1 MKIASFA
8 ALAALGI
15 AVSGCASI
23 VEGTTQDFAVNTTPK
38 GGAKCTLTNS
48 EGTWYVTT
56 PGNTRVHKT
65 KHDLDITCTLDGYQ
79 TAHRT
84 IESHF
89 NGATAGNVIAGG
101 IIGIGIDAA
110 TGANFNY
117 PADATLEM
125 EPLDAASAAPAA
137 ASATAAPATVTA
149 PETVAK
155 PAS

>member
-1 MKIASFA
+1 MPLKA
-8 ALAALGI
+8 AELDKLERFLLSDAT
-15 AVSGCASI
+15 SD
-23 VEGTTQDFAVNTTPK
+23 E
-38 GGAKCTLTNS
+38 TLTLS
-48 EGTWYVTT
+48 G
-56 PGNTRVHKT
+56 
-65 KHDLDITCTLDGYQ
+65 LDGYQ

-137 ASATAAPATVTA
+137 TSATAAPATVTA

>member
-1 MKIASFA
+1 MKIVSLA
-8 ALAALGI
+8 AIAALGL

-38 GGAKCTLTNS
+38 GGASCTLTNS
-48 EGTWYVTT
+48 EGTWHVTT
-56 PGNTRVHKT
+56 PGTARVHKT
-65 KHDLDITCTLDGYQ
+65 KHDLVITCALDGYK
-79 TAHRT
+79 TAHRN

-117 PADATLEM
+117 PADATLEL
-125 EPLDAASAAPAA
+125 EPLDAASAAPPVNAA
-137 ASATAAPATVTA
+137 AAPATVTA
-149 PETVAK
+149 PEAVAK

>member
-1 MKIASFA
+1 MKIASLA

-23 VEGTTQDFAVNTTPK
+23 VEGTTQNFAVNTTPK

-56 PGNTRVHKT
+56 PGSAQVHKT
-65 KHDLDITCTLDGYQ
+65 KHDLDITCALDGYK
-79 TAHRT
+79 TAHQT
-84 IESHF
+84 ISPHF
-89 NGATAGNVIAGG
+89 NGATVGNVIAGG

-117 PADATLEM
+117 PGDTTLAM
-125 EPLDAASAAPAA
+125 EPLDGPVPAA
-137 ASATAAPATVTA
+137 DTAAAPATVTA